1 MENVRKIP
9 TFLRAN
15 PRKMKTPKKLI
26 IQDHDRSTDV
36 PLLREL
42 CLKIY
47 ISMNDEYCICRN
59 CKNTIFYSSIFSF
72 NQHCCNNS
80 GIRNQ
85 GIIAR
90 LCNEDNAI
98 DELKRIGIIDI
109 SINQILMENIQKI
122 PTSLRVN
129 SRKMKTPKKCIL

>member
-9 TFLRAN
+9 AFVRVN

-26 IQDHDRSTDV
+26 IQDHDKSIDV

-42 CLKIY
+42 CLKTY

-59 CKNTIFYSSIFSF
+59 CKNTIFYSSIYSF

-109 SINQILMENIQKI
+109 SQIIMENKRKI
-122 PTSLRVN
+122 PTFLRVN
-129 SRKMKTPKKCIL
+129 SRKMKTPKKYIL